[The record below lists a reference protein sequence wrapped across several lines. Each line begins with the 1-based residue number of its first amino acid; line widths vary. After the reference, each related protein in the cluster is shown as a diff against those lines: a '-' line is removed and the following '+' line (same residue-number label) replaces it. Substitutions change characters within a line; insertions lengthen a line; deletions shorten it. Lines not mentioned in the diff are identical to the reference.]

1 MQGCQWIQS
10 MRWTHIV
17 RGGLLLAWITCWGVA
32 CTPTLMEL
40 PDAASDSPETLDQQ
54 IYRIGTEDVLEVMVW
69 KNPDLSRE
77 VNVRPDGKFSLPLLG
92 EVRASGR
99 TVPEVTAEISKRLQ
113 VYYKEPP
120 KVSVIVQQVN
130 SYAIYIMGS
139 VEQPGKYVVKT
150 GTTFLQALAL
160 AGGLTGFAAP
170 NKIVLRRHGDHGEE
184 QAFRIR
190 YKEVL
195 AGRAKNVMMQPG
207 DTVIVP

>member
-1 MQGCQWIQS
+1 MQGYQWIWS
-10 MRWTHIV
+10 MRWAHVV

-32 CTPTLMEL
+32 CTPTLMDL
-40 PDAASDSPETLDQQ
+40 PDATSDSLETLDQQ
-54 IYRIGTEDVLEVMVW
+54 TYRIGTEDVLEVMVW

-77 VNVRPDGKFSLPLLG
+77 VSVRPDGKFSLPLLG

-99 TVPEVTAEISKRLQ
+99 TVPDVTAEISERLQ

-130 SYAIYIMGS
+130 SHAIYVMGS
-139 VEQPGKYVVKT
+139 VGQPGKYVVKT

-160 AGGLTGFAAP
+160 AGGLTEFAAP
-170 NKIVLRRHGDHGEE
+170 NKIVLRRHGTNGED

-190 YKEVL
+190 YKEVV
-195 AGRAKNVMMQPG
+195 AGRANNVMMQPG

>member
-1 MQGCQWIQS
+1 MQGRRWIRS
-10 MRWTHIV
+10 IGWAHVV
-17 RGGLLLAWITCWGVA
+17 RSGLLLAWITCWGVA
-32 CTPTLMEL
+32 CTSTFRDL
-40 PDAASDSPETLDQQ
+40 PDVALDSSQTLDQQ
-54 IYRIGTEDVLEVMVW
+54 TYRIGSEDVLEIMVW

-77 VNVRPDGKFSLPLLG
+77 VSVRPDGKFSLPLLG
-92 EVRASGR
+92 EVMASGR

-150 GTTFLQALAL
+150 GTTFLQALAI
-160 AGGLTGFAAP
+160 AGGFKEYAVP
-170 NKIVLRRHGDHGEE
+170 NTIVLRRHGTDGEE
-184 QAFRIR
+184 QAFRVR
-190 YKEVL
+190 YKEVV
-195 AGRAKNVMMQPG
+195 AGRSKNVMMQPG